1 MKLQGFVGKGSGKLG
16 ASVWTV
22 RKGVQIVRE
31 YNDKVSNP
39 NTQPQVEQRAKFKLL
54 TQLSAI
60 VADAMAFS
68 NVAPGQS
75 MRNMFMKRN
84 MSAVEVPFNESKAIL
99 KASEV
104 QLSDSSVM
112 GGTIEYA
119 VGEGAIIGTFRP
131 ADGWRGMR
139 VAVITLPAPGR
150 VYGTTIR
157 SAEVQP
163 SSGAVE
169 VRFIPHF
176 PEAEHTVVLGVFW
189 RFRDAAAEAK
199 YNDAAGESNNIS
211 VVFDRMVKQG
221 DIEFSQTIVAT
232 RTE

>member
-22 RKGVQIVRE
+22 RKGVQVVRE
-31 YNDKVSNP
+31 YTNRVSNP
-39 NTQPQVEQRAKFKLL
+39 NTRPQIEQRAKFKLL

-75 MRNMFMKRN
+75 MRNVFMKRN
-84 MSAVEVPFNESKAIL
+84 MSAVEVPFEQSQALL
-99 KASEV
+99 KVGEV
-104 QLSDSSVM
+104 QLSDSAVM

-119 VGEGAIIGTFRP
+119 VREGAIIGTFRP
-131 ADGWRGMR
+131 EDGWRGMR

-150 VYGTTIR
+150 VYGTSIR

-163 SSGAVE
+163 STGSVE
-169 VRFIPHF
+169 VKFIPAF
-176 PEAEHTVVLGVFW
+176 PDAERTVVLGVFW

-199 YNDAAGESNNIS
+199 YNDATGEGESINL
-211 VVFDRMVKQG
+211 VFDRMVKQG
-221 DIEFSQTIVAT
+221 DIEFSHTVVAT

>member
-1 MKLQGFVGKGSGKLG
+1 MKLKGFVGKGTGKLG
-16 ASVWTV
+16 ASVWAV

-31 YNDKVSNP
+31 YTDKVANP
-39 NTQPQVEQRAKFKLL
+39 NTRPQVAQRAKFKLL

-75 MRNMFMKRN
+75 QRNVFMKRN
-84 MSAVEVPFNESKAIL
+84 MNAVDVPFNESQAIL
-99 KASEV
+99 KASDV

-112 GGTIEYA
+112 GGTLEYA

-131 ADGWRGMR
+131 ADGWRGIR
-139 VAVITLPAPGR
+139 VAVITMPAPGR
-150 VYGTTIR
+150 IYGTAIR

-163 SSGAVE
+163 SAGSVE
-169 VRFIPHF
+169 VRFIPRF
-176 PEAEHTVVLGVFW
+176 PDAERTVVLGVFW

-199 YNDAAGESNNIS
+199 YNDATGQDESVNL
-211 VVFDRMVKQG
+211 VFDRMVKQG